1 MIPHAAAV
9 FTALFVW
16 WFATGAVLYANGM
29 PRRGRMASV
38 AVASVVLGASLAG
51 LHFGRDMAT
60 AAGAYL
66 AFLCAIGVWGWHELM
81 FLSGLITGPR
91 TTAAPPEGAGI
102 SPFRAA
108 AEVVLYH
115 EVALA
120 LTLALVAVLTFGGA
134 NQVGLATFAVL
145 WVSRL
150 SAKFNVF
157 LGVRNL
163 SEDFLPAH
171 LAYVETYFRRQ
182 PMNPLLP
189 FSAAAGLL
197 ASGAILHRAWSA
209 DASPFL
215 VAGGTLTGTL
225 ILLAVIEHIL
235 MVAPFSATGLWRWA
249 MSSRRAPDD
258 AGPLPRTAHAPTP

>member
-16 WFATGAVLYANGM
+16 WFSTGAILYANGL
-29 PRRGRMASV
+29 PRRARGLSV
-38 AVASVVLGASLAG
+38 AVATAVLVASLAG
-51 LHFGRDMAT
+51 LYLWRNAET
-60 AAGAYL
+60 ASGAYL

-81 FLSGLITGPR
+81 FLTGLITGPR
-91 TTAAPPEGAGI
+91 TTSAPPEGSGV
-102 SPFRAA
+102 SRFRAA
-108 AEVVLYH
+108 AEVILYH

-120 LTLALVAVLTFGGA
+120 LTLVLIAGLTLGGA

-145 WVSRL
+145 WIMRL

-171 LAYVETYFRRQ
+171 LSYVESYFRRE
-182 PMNPLLP
+182 PINPLLP
-189 FSAAAGLL
+189 FSVAAGLV
-197 ASGAILHRAWSA
+197 ASGVILHGAWSA
-209 DASPFL
+209 DAAPFL
-215 VAGGTLTGTL
+215 VAGGTLIATL
-225 ILLAVIEHIL
+225 ILLAVIEHL
-235 MVAPFSATGLWRWA
+235 FMVAPFPATGLWRWA
-249 MSSRRAPDD
+249 MTSRRTPDD